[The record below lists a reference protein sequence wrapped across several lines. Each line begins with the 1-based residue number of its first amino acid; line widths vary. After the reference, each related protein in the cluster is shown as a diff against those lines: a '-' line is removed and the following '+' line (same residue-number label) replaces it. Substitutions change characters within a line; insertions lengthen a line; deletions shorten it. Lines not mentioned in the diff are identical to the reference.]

1 MKLLWI
7 VVYSSV
13 LVWSAIHP
21 ADYIT
26 WALEAFPAIIGAI
39 ILVITYKR
47 FPLSTLLYV
56 LILAHA
62 IVLMVGAHYTY
73 AEVPLFDW
81 LQQVTGGSRNNYD
94 KLGHFMQ
101 GFVPATLAR
110 EILIRLAVVH
120 GRYWLNF
127 IVVSIC
133 LGISAL
139 YELFEW
145 LVAEVSDEAA
155 DAFLGTQGYAWDT
168 QSDMAVALIGAV
180 TALLLL
186 GRLHDRQLTTFTR

>member
-1 MKLLWI
+1 MKILWI
-7 VVYSSV
+7 VIFSSV
-13 LVWSAIHP
+13 LIWSVIHP
-21 ADYIT
+21 ADYTT
-26 WALEAFPAIIGAI
+26 WALEAFPAIVAV
-39 ILVITYKR
+39 ILMAITYTR
-47 FPLSTLLYV
+47 FRLTSLLYV

-81 LQQVTGGSRNNYD
+81 LQQLTGGERNNYD

-101 GFVPATLAR
+101 GLVPAVLAR
-110 EILIRLAVVH
+110 EILLRLAVVN

-127 IVVSIC
+127 IIVSIC
-133 LGISAL
+133 LAVSAL

-145 LVAEVSDEAA
+145 LVAEISHEAA
-155 DAFLGTQGYAWDT
+155 DAFLGSQGYVWDT
-168 QSDMAVALIGAV
+168 QSDMLMALIGAI

-186 GRLHDRQLTTFTR
+186 GSLHDKHLRTFTP